1 MLPGNQSAKDGKMV
15 NLDRC
20 GAELG
25 GWLSVPARQG
35 RKKEI
40 AVVCR
45 KYGWLAAWLDT
56 VIIFYKKTSLTSDLA
71 LDDSRLKAV
80 FKLSQGKTA
89 LTDL

>member
-1 MLPGNQSAKDGKMV
+1 MTSFQLSTAPYARTRTYEALLPGNQSAKDGKMV
-15 NLDRC
+15 NLDQC

-45 KYGWLAAWLDT
+45 KYGWLVGGVVRYSHYLLQENLS
-56 VIIFYKKTSLTSDLA
+56 YK
-71 LDDSRLKAV
+71 R
-80 FKLSQGKTA
+80 FGPR
-89 LTDL
+89 